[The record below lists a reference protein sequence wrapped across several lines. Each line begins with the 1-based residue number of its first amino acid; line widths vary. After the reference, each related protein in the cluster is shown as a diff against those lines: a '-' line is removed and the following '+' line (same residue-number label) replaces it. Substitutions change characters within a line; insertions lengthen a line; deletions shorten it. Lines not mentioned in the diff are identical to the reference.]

1 MSHSKR
7 NTSRAVFTSYERSQ
21 AKAAW
26 GASSARL
33 SRESFLPFAS
43 CSLCLEAAVE
53 PVACPRGDIF
63 CRECALSNILAQKK
77 EIRRAA
83 RARADAERDEARARD
98 LGEQEAHDRAV
109 REFELVQA
117 GFDVSAP
124 PPPTNH
130 GKEGDGKSAA
140 AAAAEAATAQ
150 APPPKMLLL
159 TDGGGADSSGGSAAA
174 AAAAA
179 SSSSSSS
186 SKKRAFELDEEE
198 VARIAAEDRAKARRT
213 IDSEKAAKPTLPSF
227 WAPTVTPTSNQH
239 NVLHEVKKPVKRE
252 PVCPSSKEGSPHPLS
267 MHSLTAIHFT
277 EDGPPEGAK
286 GGSSS
291 SGAAAAARQ
300 RICPSCRKALSNSS
314 KAVLAKPC
322 GHVVCKSCV
331 AQFMTPTGR
340 IDPHAPEADPNEVR
354 CFVCDADV
362 TERGPS
368 DKHKKDKTAPGLV
381 ELRSE
386 GTGFSAGGVNQV
398 KKLGVAFQC

>member
-1 MSHSKR
+1 MAHST

-33 SRESFLPFAS
+33 SRESFSPFAS

-77 EIRRAA
+77 EIKRAG
-83 RARADAERDEARARD
+83 RAHADAEREAAQARS
-98 LGEQEAHDRAV
+98 LSEQEAHDRAV

-124 PPPTNH
+124 PKR
-130 GKEGDGKSAA
+130 GKEGDGTASSAA
-140 AAAAEAATAQ
+140 TPVAAAQ
-150 APPPKMLLL
+150 APPKALLL
-159 TDGGGADSSGGSAAA
+159 LDGGGGGGGGGADGGGGGVA
-174 AAAAA
+174 
-179 SSSSSSS
+179 S

-213 IDSEKAAKPTLPSF
+213 IDSEKAAKPKLPSF

-277 EDGPPEGAK
+277 EDGPPDGVK

-291 SGAAAAARQ
+291 SAAAAAAARQ
-300 RICPSCRKALSNSS
+300 RICPSCRKVLSNSS

-322 GHVVCKSCV
+322 GHVVCKPCV
-331 AQFMTPTGR
+331 TQFMTPTGR
-340 IDPHAPEADPNEVR
+340 IDPHAPGADPNEVR

-362 TERGPS
+362 TERNPS
-368 DKHKKDKTAPGLV
+368 DKHKKDKAAPGLV